1 MNAPVTAP
9 VRSPRNTS
17 DPRPYGN
24 HDMKRIHE
32 FGSRALLGLFLATAV
47 GACGGDA
54 RAGDAAGGAEL
65 QATEQ
70 ATFQRVIN
78 VEVQLVEPQPFREVI
93 RITGTVQAN
102 QDVTLSAE
110 ESGVVREL
118 LVPRGASVGQGD
130 PLVRIDDAV
139 LQSQVREAEARAAL
153 AQESWER
160 RRRLFEEDGV
170 GSELAYLEARYQA
183 EQAQA
188 QLATLRERL
197 SRTIIRAPI
206 RGVVDERMVEVGTMV
221 SAGTPVLRMVQI
233 DPVKVQGGV
242 PERFAEDVRAGG
254 AARVTFDVLR
264 GEVFRA
270 DVRFVG
276 STVNPRNRT
285 FEVELTLPNPGQVI
299 KPEMV
304 ANLELSRRDL
314 TDALVIPQN
323 ALVRVEEGF
332 VLFVAGVEDGEAVAQ
347 VRPVRLGPAQRN
359 LVVVEE
365 GLTAGDRLIVL
376 GQNQVANGDRIQ
388 VVRERMPSAE
398 DVGGD
403 AEPGDGGGR

>member
-1 MNAPVTAP
+1 MKAPVTAL
-9 VRSPRNTS
+9 VRAPRTTTDS
-17 DPRPYGN
+17 SLQGN
-24 HDMKRIHE
+24 HDMKRTYDL
-32 FGSRALLGLFLATAV
+32 GSRVLLLLFLASVV
-47 GACGGDA
+47 GACGGETQV
-54 RAGDAAGGAEL
+54 GDAASGSET
-65 QATEQ
+65 QASGQ
-70 ATFQRVIN
+70 ATFQRIIN
-78 VEVQLVEPQPFREVI
+78 VEVQSVEPSLFREII

-130 PLVRIDDAV
+130 PLVRIDDAI
-139 LQSQVREAEARAAL
+139 LQPQVREAEARAAL

-160 RRRLFEEDGV
+160 RRMLFEEDGV
-170 GSELAYLEARYQA
+170 GSELAYLEARYQSD
-183 EQAQA
+183 QAQA

-197 SRTIIRAPI
+197 DRTLIRAPI
-206 RGVVDERMVEVGTMV
+206 HGVVDERMVEVGTMV

-242 PERFAEDVRAGG
+242 PERFSDDVRAG
-254 AARVTFDVLR
+254 ASARVTFDVLR
-264 GEVFRA
+264 DEIFQA
-270 DVRFVG
+270 EIRFVG

-285 FEVELTLPNPGQVI
+285 FEVELALPNPGRII

-304 ANLELSRRDL
+304 ANLELSRQDL

-332 VLFVAGVEDGEAVAQ
+332 VVFVAGEENGEAVAQ

-365 GLTAGDRLIVL
+365 GLAPGDRLIVL

-388 VVRERMPSAE
+388 VVGERGPTTRAL
-398 DVGGD
+398 GGAD
-403 AEPGDGGGR
+403 GIGDGGGR

>member
-1 MNAPVTAP
+1 
-9 VRSPRNTS
+9 
-17 DPRPYGN
+17 
-24 HDMKRIHE
+24 MKRTRRLSSTT
-32 FGSRALLGLFLATAV
+32 FLVLFVAMAV
-47 GACGGDA
+47 GSCGGDA
-54 RAGDAAGGAEL
+54 RAGDAEGAESPASG
-65 QATEQ
+65 QPS
-70 ATFQRVIN
+70 FQRVIN
-78 VEVQLVEPQPFREVI
+78 VEVQRVEPQPFQEII

-130 PLVRIDDAV
+130 PLVRIDDSI
-139 LQSQVREAEARAAL
+139 LQPQVREAEARAAL

-160 RRRLFEEDGV
+160 RRRLFEEDRV

-183 EQAQA
+183 EQAEA

-197 SRTIIRAPI
+197 ARTVIRAPI

-221 SAGTPVLRMVQI
+221 SAGTPVVRMVQI

-242 PERFAEDVRAGG
+242 PERFAGDVRPG
-254 AARVTFDVLR
+254 ASARVTFDVLR
-264 GEVFRA
+264 GEVFQA

-285 FEVELTLPNPGQVI
+285 FEVELALPNPGRII

-332 VLFVAGVEDGEAVAQ
+332 VVFVAVDEDGQGVAQ

-365 GLTAGDRLIVL
+365 GLDPGDRLIVV

-388 VVRERMPSAE
+388 VVGERGRPA
-398 DVGGD
+398 GD
-403 AEPGDGGGR
+403 AGATEEPVAGGRR

>member
-1 MNAPVTAP
+1 MKVP
-9 VRSPRNTS
+9 VRVPRYTPVPS
-17 DPRPYGN
+17 SHGN
-24 HDMKRIHE
+24 RKMKRTRRLSSTT
-32 FGSRALLGLFLATAV
+32 FLVLFVAMAV
-47 GACGGDA
+47 GACGDDA
-54 RAGDAAGGAEL
+54 RAGDAAGTES
-65 QATEQ
+65 QATGQ
-70 ATFQRVIN
+70 ASFQRVIN
-78 VEVQLVEPQPFREVI
+78 VEVQRVEPQPFQEII
-93 RITGTVQAN
+93 RVTGTVQAN

-130 PLVRIDDAV
+130 PLVRIDDAI
-139 LQSQVREAEARAAL
+139 LQPQVREAEARAAL

-160 RRRLFEEDGV
+160 RRRLFEDDRV

-183 EQAQA
+183 EQAEA

-197 SRTIIRAPI
+197 GRTIIRAPI

-221 SAGTPVLRMVQI
+221 SAGTPVVRMVQI

-242 PERFAEDVRAGG
+242 PERFAGDVRPG
-254 AARVTFDVLR
+254 ASARVTFDVLR
-264 GEVFRA
+264 GEVFQA

-285 FEVELTLPNPGQVI
+285 FEVELALPNPGRII

-332 VLFVAGVEDGEAVAQ
+332 VVFVAVDEDGQGVAQ

-365 GLTAGDRLIVL
+365 GLDPGDRLIVV

-388 VVRERMPSAE
+388 VVGERGRPP
-398 DVGGD
+398 VD
-403 AEPGDGGGR
+403 AGTMEESGGGGER

>member
-1 MNAPVTAP
+1 
-9 VRSPRNTS
+9 
-17 DPRPYGN
+17 
-24 HDMKRIHE
+24 MKRTHHSIY
-32 FGSRALLGLFLATAV
+32 RAFLVLFLAMAV
-47 GACGGDA
+47 GACGDDA
-54 RAGDAAGGAEL
+54 RAGDAGGTEPQGSG
-65 QATEQ
+65 QAS
-70 ATFQRVIN
+70 FQRIIN
-78 VEVQLVEPQPFREVI
+78 VEVQRVEPEPFQEII

-130 PLVRIDDAV
+130 PLVRIDDGI
-139 LQSQVREAEARAAL
+139 LQPQVREAEARAAL
-153 AQESWER
+153 ARESWER

-183 EQAQA
+183 EQSEA

-197 SRTIIRAPI
+197 ARTIIRAPI

-242 PERFAEDVRAGG
+242 PERFAGDVRAG
-254 AARVTFDVLR
+254 ASARVTFDVLR
-264 GEVFRA
+264 GEVFQA

-285 FEVELTLPNPGQVI
+285 FEVELALPNPGRVI

-332 VLFVAGVEDGEAVAQ
+332 VVFVAVEENGQALAQ
-347 VRPVRLGPAQRN
+347 VRPVRLGPSQRN

-365 GLTAGDRLIVL
+365 GLAPGDRLIVV

-388 VVRERMPSAE
+388 VVGER
-398 DVGGD
+398 GGPRVD
-403 AEPGDGGGR
+403 AGGTEEPGAGGGR

>member
-1 MNAPVTAP
+1 
-9 VRSPRNTS
+9 
-17 DPRPYGN
+17 
-24 HDMKRIHE
+24 MKRTQL
-32 FGSRALLGLFLATAV
+32 FGSRALLALFLAIAV
-47 GACGGDA
+47 GACGDDA
-54 RAGDAAGGAEL
+54 RAGDAAGL
-65 QATEQ
+65 DSQATGQ
-70 ATFQRVIN
+70 ASFQRVIN
-78 VEVQLVEPQPFREVI
+78 VEVQRVEPQPFQEII

-102 QDVTLSAE
+102 QDVILSAE

-118 LVPRGASVGQGD
+118 LVPRGASVRQGD
-130 PLVRIDDAV
+130 PLVRIDDAI
-139 LQSQVREAEARAAL
+139 LQPQVREAEARAAL

-160 RRRLFEEDGV
+160 RRRLFEDDRI

-183 EQAQA
+183 EQAEA

-197 SRTIIRAPI
+197 ARTVIRAPI

-221 SAGTPVLRMVQI
+221 SAGTPVVRMVQV

-242 PERFAEDVRAGG
+242 PERFAGDVRPG
-254 AARVTFDVLR
+254 ASARVTFDVLR
-264 GEVFRA
+264 EEVFQA

-285 FEVELTLPNPGQVI
+285 FEVELALPNPGRVI

-332 VLFVAGVEDGEAVAQ
+332 VVFVAVDEDGQGVAQ

-365 GLTAGDRLIVL
+365 GLDPGDRLIVV

-388 VVRERMPSAE
+388 VVGERGMPA
-398 DVGGD
+398 GD
-403 AEPGDGGGR
+403 AGTMEESGDGGER